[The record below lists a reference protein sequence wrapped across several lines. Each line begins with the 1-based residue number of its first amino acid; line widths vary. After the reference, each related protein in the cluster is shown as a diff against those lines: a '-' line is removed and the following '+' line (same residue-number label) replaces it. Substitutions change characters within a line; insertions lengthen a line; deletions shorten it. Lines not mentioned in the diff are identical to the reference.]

1 VLHNFLINL
10 LLDELLVDLAVE
22 EELNLQLGVL
32 LQQIGKIMSACLRMR
47 TDLVHARL
55 DEDLMLLGLPGT
67 GEVGILLEGMR
78 ALYWEL
84 MLLLSLVYDH
94 KLEER
99 SRQPKGVHYP
109 SSELGM

>member
-1 VLHNFLINL
+1 MCVNQVIPLVVLHNSLTNH
-10 LLDELLVDLAVE
+10 LLDVLLVDLGVE
-22 EELNLQLGVL
+22 EELSLHLGVL
-32 LQQIGKIMSACLRMR
+32 
-47 TDLVHARL
+47 RL
-55 DEDLMLLGLPGT
+55 DEGLLGLPGT
-67 GEVGILLEGMR
+67 GEVDILPEGMR
-78 ALYWEL
+78 ALYWGL